1 MKRNGQSILE
11 YIILLIIIIASL
23 AIMRY
28 YLRNTLSGKLRE
40 GADSI
45 GQGET
50 FRPGKTDIIKNT
62 VQNQ

>member
-1 MKRNGQSILE
+1 MRKNAQSILE
-11 YIILLIIIIASL
+11 YVVLLIIIIASL

-28 YLRNTLSGKLRE
+28 YLRNAFSSKIRE

-50 FRPGKTDIIKNT
+50 YRPWKTTIKNK
-62 VQNQ
+62 